1 MSIEIYF
8 LSHKILIT
16 INLMDK
22 FLSSKKYNPKIY
34 RCAVNIILKHSAS
47 IGIFISLLLNLFDS
61 VNISR
66 NFIFKLL

>member
-22 FLSSKKYNPKIY
+22 SLSSKKYKNICP
-34 RCAVNIILKHSAS
+34 VNIILKHSAS
-47 IGIFISLLLNLFDS
+47 IGIFILLLLNLFDS

>member
-1 MSIEIYF
+1 MSIETF
-8 LSHKILIT
+8 LSRKILIT

-22 FLSSKKYNPKIY
+22 SLSSKKYKNICP
-34 RCAVNIILKHSAS
+34 VNIILKHSAS
-47 IGIFISLLLNLFDS
+47 IGIFILLLLNLFDS